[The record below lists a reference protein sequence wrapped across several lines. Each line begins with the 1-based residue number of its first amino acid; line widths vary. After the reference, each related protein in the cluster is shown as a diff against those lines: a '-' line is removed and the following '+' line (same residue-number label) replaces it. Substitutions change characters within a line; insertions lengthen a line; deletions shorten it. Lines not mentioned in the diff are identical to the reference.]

1 MMQNKELLVAAIKNG
16 TVIDHIPADRTFE
29 VVNLLGLTEVKTAI
43 TIGCNLH
50 SEKVG
55 SKGIIKVE
63 DKYFTDEE
71 ISRLSVVAPNAVL
84 NIIHD
89 YAVQEKKP
97 VLMPQTLQGII
108 HCPNPKCICNNEP
121 MRTLFH
127 YNTDTNSFRCH
138 YCNTEIYASEVI
150 VEK

>member
-1 MMQNKELLVAAIKNG
+1 MQNKELLVAAIKNG
-16 TVIDHIPADRTFE
+16 TVIDHIPAARTFE
-29 VVNLLGLTEVKTAI
+29 IVKLLGLTELKTAI

-71 ISRLSVVAPNAVL
+71 ISRLSVVAPHAVL

-97 VLMPQTLQGII
+97 VIMPDILKGII

-121 MRTLFH
+121 MSTLFH
-127 YNTDTNSFRCH
+127 YNAPTSSFRCH
-138 YCNTEIYASEVI
+138 YCNTEVFESEAQV
-150 VEK
+150 